1 MYNSYTVSVLNRLWR
16 TINSFYKYSTIR
28 KINDSIIRTF
38 KKMLNGSLIANFM
51 TNDESLIESSA
62 FYKIYGKLISFIE
75 SLFNRL
81 RTLAKQYKQ
90 GSILNRIGESIFE
103 SHVTTI
109 STISLFII
117 AFSLVNIG
125 IDAVNGNI
133 KTHGN
138 ALLFIIT
145 VIFILVFT
153 NRESVKE
160 AVDNSLFIKLLKNI
174 FTIDNGGDQWW

>member
-1 MYNSYTVSVLNRLWR
+1 M
-16 TINSFYKYSTIR
+16 
-28 KINDSIIRTF
+28 
-38 KKMLNGSLIANFM
+38 
-51 TNDESLIESSA
+51 
-62 FYKIYGKLISFIE
+62 
-75 SLFNRL
+75 
-81 RTLAKQYKQ
+81 
-90 GSILNRIGESIFE
+90 
-103 SHVTTI
+103 

-133 KTHGN
+133 KTYGN
-138 ALLFIIT
+138 ALLLIIT